1 MFTQAA
7 MIRFRRLS
15 VLFAAL
21 GLGAVAAMSARLM
34 FASQESS
41 RLVEH
46 AWQVISAT
54 DGLVAAL
61 AADAAELRGDL
72 LGQAAPTGT
81 AGAAAQLL
89 AALAGLTAEA
99 PEQAATVQRVAAA
112 MGALAARDRNVRALL
127 RAGEVEVARLLARP
141 GADGAEERLRI
152 GIAELKAHEQHTLA
166 QRLARDAELTRTT
179 FALMIGLVLALFLL
193 ALLNHL
199 LMNRFLALRTRQD
212 QQAQLDFRA
221 VERLVAERTA
231 ELEERITASRQAE
244 AALLESQARLALAID
259 IAELGLWEVD
269 VARDSGRISARTATM
284 YGLGDVDREVPRELF
299 ASVPHPDDLPN
310 IDRNR
315 QAAIAGDGRYASEFR
330 TCWTEAATTRWVASR
345 ALLMRDAQ
353 GRPQRMIG
361 VVQDI
366 TEAKQAELEL
376 RASELRFRSLVTA
389 SALAVWTTDPV
400 GRASGD
406 PAAWIALTGQS
417 RAEASGSGW
426 MEAIHPDDRA
436 ATVAVWKEAVR
447 TRAPFRVEHRVRR
460 ADGEWRHCLARAVP
474 ILVGGQVHEWVGA
487 TTDISESRREAER
500 QGWES
505 ALLEMIV
512 RGHPLPNTFELV
524 CTFIE
529 RRFPHLAVALLRGA
543 PRGARLTAVAASA
556 LPAEWLGALETAAA
570 AAGPELLVPG
580 PGGALRTW
588 ALASDAPWQG
598 ARALAASLGL
608 VCCWS
613 APITALR
620 GQVGGVLCI
629 HLRELRPPDADE
641 QQIISLALHLTGIAI
656 ERHQT
661 SEELGLL
668 TADLERRVVERTAM
682 LEVANRELEAFS
694 YSVSHDLRAP
704 LRAIDGFAQALD
716 EDHGATLAP
725 TARDYLARV
734 RGATRRM
741 AELIDDLLVLARI
754 TRAEL
759 VRAPVDLSALAETV
773 VATLRRDHPQRV
785 VAVAIA
791 PGMTASG
798 DARLLTVALENLLG
812 NAWKFTARCADARI
826 SFSAAEGPDGRVFTV
841 RDNGAGFDMAY
852 VGKLFGAFQRLHS
865 AIDFPG
871 TGIGL
876 ATVGR
881 IIHRHAGK
889 VWAEGALD
897 AGAAFHFTL

>member
-7 MIRFRRLS
+7 MIRFRRWS

-21 GLGAVAAMSARLM
+21 GLGAVAAMSARLLS
-34 FASQESS
+34 ASQESS
-41 RLVEH
+41 RLIEH
-46 AWQVISAT
+46 AWQVISTT
-54 DGLVAAL
+54 DRLVAAL
-61 AADAAELRGDL
+61 SADEARLLGDL
-72 LGQAAPTGT
+72 IGQTAAAGT
-81 AGAAAQLL
+81 ADLATPQL
-89 AALAGLTAEA
+89 AALAGLTADA
-99 PEQAATVQRVAAA
+99 PEQAATVQRIAASMA
-112 MGALAARDRNVRALL
+112 ALAQRRQRVRTLL
-127 RAGEVEVARLLARP
+127 NSGESQAARLLAEP
-141 GADGAEERLRI
+141 AAGGADEQLRG
-152 GIAELKAHEQHTLA
+152 GIAELKAHEQQLLA
-166 QRLARDAELTRTT
+166 LRVARDAGLTRTS
-179 FALMIGLVLALFLL
+179 FALMIALVLALFLL

-199 LMNRFLALRTRQD
+199 LMNRFLALRARQD

-221 VERLVAERTA
+221 VEKLVAERTA
-231 ELEERITASRQAE
+231 ELEERIAASRQAE
-244 AALLESQARLALAID
+244 AALRESQARLALAID

-269 VARDSGRISARTATM
+269 ITNDTGRISARTAMM
-284 YGLGDVDREVPRELF
+284 YGLGDQDREVPREVF
-299 ASVPHPDDLPN
+299 AAVPHPDDLAT

-315 QAAIAGDGRYASEFR
+315 RAAVAGDGRYASEFR
-330 TCWTEAATTRWVASR
+330 TRWADAATTRWVASR
-345 ALLMRDAQ
+345 ALLMRDDL

-406 PAAWIALTGQS
+406 PTAWIALTGQS

-436 ATVAVWKEAVR
+436 ATVAVWKDAVR

-474 ILVGGQVHEWVGA
+474 ILVGGEVREWVGA
-487 TTDISESRREAER
+487 TTDVSESRREAER

-505 ALLEMIV
+505 ALLERIV
-512 RGHPLPNTFELV
+512 RGHPLPSTFELV
-524 CTFIE
+524 CAFIE
-529 RRFPHLAVALLRGA
+529 RRFPHLAVALLRCGQ
-543 PRGARLTAVAASA
+543 RGGRLTTAAASA
-556 LPAEWLGALETAAA
+556 LPAEWLAALESAAV
-570 AAGPELLVPG
+570 AAGPELLVAG

-588 ALASDAPWQG
+588 TLATDAPWVQ
-598 ARALAASLGL
+598 ARALAAALGL
-608 VCCWS
+608 TCCWS

-741 AELIDDLLVLARI
+741 SELIDDLLVLARI

-759 VRAPVDLSALAETV
+759 VRAPVDLSALAEAV
-773 VATLRRDHPQRV
+773 VAALRRDHPQRPV
-785 VAVAIA
+785 TVTIA
-791 PGMTASG
+791 PDLTASG

-812 NAWKFTARCADARI
+812 NAWKFTAREPDARI
-826 SFSAAEGPDGRVFTV
+826 EFSASDGPGGRVFTV

-865 AIDFPG
+865 STEFPG

-876 ATVGR
+876 ATVAR
-881 IIHRHAGK
+881 IVHRHAGK
-889 VWAEGALD
+889 VWAEGAVGV
-897 AGAAFHFTL
+897 GAAFHFTL

>member
-15 VLFAAL
+15 VLLAAL

-41 RLVEH
+41 RLIEH

-54 DGLVAAL
+54 DGLAAAL
-61 AADAAELRGDL
+61 AADEVLLRGDL
-72 LGQAAPTGT
+72 LGQTAPAGSAGT
-81 AGAAAQLL
+81 ATQQLV
-89 AALAGLTAEA
+89 ALEDLTADV
-99 PEQAATVQRVAAA
+99 PEQAATVQHVAAA
-112 MGALAARDRNVRALL
+112 MDALAAHHHQVRALL
-127 RAGEVEVARLLARP
+127 GADDAQAARLLARS
-141 GADGAEERLRI
+141 GADGAEERLRS
-152 GIAELKAHEQHTLA
+152 GIVELKAHEQHALA
-166 QRLARDAELTRTT
+166 QHVARDAALTRTT
-179 FALMIGLVLALFLL
+179 FAMMIGLVLALFLL

-199 LMNRFLALRTRQD
+199 LMNRFLTLRTRQEE
-212 QQAQLDFRA
+212 QAQRDFRA
-221 VERLVAERTA
+221 VERQVADRTA
-231 ELEERITASRQAE
+231 ELEERIATSRQAE
-244 AALLESQARLALAID
+244 AALRESQARLTLAID
-259 IAELGLWEVD
+259 IAELGMWEVD
-269 VARDSGRISARTATM
+269 VANDKGRISARTATM
-284 YGLGDVDREVPRELF
+284 FGLGDADRDVPRDVF
-299 ASVPHPDDLPN
+299 STVPHPDDLPS
-310 IDRNR
+310 IDRSR
-315 QAAIAGDGRYASEFR
+315 QAAIAGDGRYAAEFR
-330 TCWTEAATTRWVASR
+330 TCWAASATTRWVASR
-345 ALLMRDAQ
+345 ALLMRDAE
-353 GRPQRMIG
+353 GRPLRMLG

-376 RASELRFRSLVTA
+376 RASELRFRSLVSA

-400 GRASGD
+400 GRSSGD

-417 RAEASGSGW
+417 RAEAAGSGW

-436 ATVAVWKEAVR
+436 ATLAVWKEAVR

-487 TTDISESRREAER
+487 TTDVSDSRREAER

-524 CTFIE
+524 CSFIE
-529 RRFPHLAVALLRGA
+529 RRFPHLAVALLRRA
-543 PRGARLTAVAASA
+543 PRGGRLTAAAASA
-556 LPAEWLGALETAAA
+556 LPAEWLAALESAAA
-570 AAGPELLVPG
+570 AAGPELLEPG
-580 PGGALRTW
+580 TAGGLRSWT
-588 ALASDAPWQG
+588 LATDTPWLG

-620 GQVGGVLCI
+620 GQIGGVLCI
-629 HLRELRPPDADE
+629 HLRELRQPDADE

-661 SEELGLL
+661 GEELGLL

-704 LRAIDGFAQALD
+704 LRAIDGFTQALD
-716 EDHGATLAP
+716 EDHGADRAP

-759 VRAPVDLSALAETV
+759 VRAPVDLSALAEEV
-773 VATLRRDHPQRV
+773 VAILRRDEPQRV
-785 VAVAIA
+785 VAIAIA

-798 DARLLTVALENLLG
+798 DARLLTVALANLLG
-812 NAWKFTARCADARI
+812 NAWKFTARCPDARI
-826 SFSAAEGPDGRVFTV
+826 TFSASDGPDGPVFTV

-865 AIDFPG
+865 TSDFPG

-889 VWAEGALD
+889 VWAEGAPG